1 MHNSLRGGVRRMMNQ
16 VIYASSALSAIA
28 SSYQNSSIQKQK
40 SCLLKAAFNTGV
52 NEVRD
57 TEEGP
62 PRTEGVVPLP
72 VAPQARRER
81 GKAQSAS
88 GGWS

>member
-1 MHNSLRGGVRRMMNQ
+1 MMHQ
-16 VIYASSALSAIA
+16 VIYASSALSVSAR
-28 SSYQNSSIQKQK
+28 SYQNSSIQKQK
-40 SCLLKAAFNTGV
+40 SCLLKAAFDTGV

-62 PRTEGVVPLP
+62 PRTEGVVTLP

-81 GKAQSAS
+81 GEGAKRLR
-88 GGWS
+88 GWS